1 MRRPTNITIACV
13 VILLIAIICVF
24 AFSGNKKQVANNV
37 QNVTTQ
43 SNNEIANN
51 EVSENAQNEIEN
63 TVVEEPA
70 ENEVENVEEQTET
83 FTETPETAE
92 EKAIGIVRND
102 WKGEN
107 ATFSVNGMD
116 SSGNYIVQVTDR
128 NTVVLAFY
136 TVNVGDGSFT
146 KREMN

>member
-70 ENEVENVEEQTET
+70 QNEVENVEEQTET

-107 ATFSVNGMD
+107 VFFSATGIDTN
-116 SSGNYIVQVTDR
+116 GNYIVQVTDK

>member
-24 AFSGNKKQVANNV
+24 AFGVNKKPVVNNV
-37 QNVTTQ
+37 LNETTQ

-51 EVSENAQNEIEN
+51 EVSENVQNEIEN
-63 TVVEEPA
+63 TVIEEQVQ
-70 ENEVENVEEQTET
+70 NEVENVEEHTET

-107 ATFSVNGMD
+107 VFFSATGIDTN
-116 SSGNYIVQVTDR
+116 GNYIVQVTDK

-136 TVNVGDGSFT
+136 TVNVNDGSFT